1 MGALFGHDLQIPDI
15 SALVEALHVPTN
27 FAYNN
32 RCVLMLHPYRE
43 LPFPGG
49 GETPF
54 FTPWNHD
61 TPSHIGGHTF
71 WDPGG
76 IKPFPADRNEP
87 LTVQTVVETGSV
99 HATDEDQS
107 RESSGAVGLN
117 NKTNDAKEGPDSDQT
132 CEEPV
137 NEGSSSAASGNRAP
151 NNKVHVAIGLQG
163 AATEDAML
171 LTDSKEVTSQDS
183 GVGVMPERMSLP
195 ITGDLSSYELGLRPV
210 DCSETMEQLNR
221 AEYVTGMLPFQ
232 K

>member
-1 MGALFGHDLQIPDI
+1 MDHT
-15 SALVEALHVPTN
+15 PTR
-27 FAYNN
+27 A
-32 RCVLMLHPYRE
+32 E
-43 LPFPGG
+43 LPFSGG

-76 IKPFPADRNEP
+76 IKPFTADRNEL

-137 NEGSSSAASGNRAP
+137 NESSSTAASGEREETP

-163 AATEDAML
+163 AATEDAMP
-171 LTDSKEVTSQDS
+171 LTNSKEVASPDS
-183 GVGVMPERMSLP
+183 GVGVMPEKTSLP
-195 ITGDLSSYELGLRPV
+195 ITGDLSSYYELGLRPV

>member
-1 MGALFGHDLQIPDI
+1 MDDIPTR
-15 SALVEALHVPTN
+15 VELS
-27 FAYNN
+27 
-32 RCVLMLHPYRE
+32 
-43 LPFPGG
+43 FPGG

-54 FTPWNHD
+54 STPWNHH
-61 TPSHIGGHTF
+61 TRSHIGGHTF

-76 IKPFPADRNEP
+76 IKPFPDHNEP
-87 LTVQTVVETGSV
+87 LTVQTVVETGRV

-137 NEGSSSAASGNRAP
+137 NKGSSTAASGDRAP

-163 AATEDAML
+163 AATEDAMP
-171 LTDSKEVTSQDS
+171 LTNSKEVTSLDS

-221 AEYVTGMLPFQ
+221 AEHVTGMLPFADVSTSHGLLCMGCSR
-232 K
+232 